1 MEEEDLG
8 MVKKKCSLGDRKRVP
23 SMHMAGE
30 PDPQVEEEY
39 IIIVIII
46 IIIIIIICLL
56 LLSTLL
62 LVLLLEAKWR
72 IKEGGEAERRIK
84 GR

>member
-1 MEEEDLG
+1 VEEEDLG
-8 MVKKKCSLGDRKRVP
+8 MMKKKCSLGDRKRVP

-46 IIIIIIICLL
+46 IIIIICLL

>member
-1 MEEEDLG
+1 MG
-8 MVKKKCSLGDRKRVP
+8 MMRKKCSLGDRKRVP

-46 IIIIIIICLL
+46 IIIICLL

-72 IKEGGEAERRIK
+72 IKEGGEAERQIK